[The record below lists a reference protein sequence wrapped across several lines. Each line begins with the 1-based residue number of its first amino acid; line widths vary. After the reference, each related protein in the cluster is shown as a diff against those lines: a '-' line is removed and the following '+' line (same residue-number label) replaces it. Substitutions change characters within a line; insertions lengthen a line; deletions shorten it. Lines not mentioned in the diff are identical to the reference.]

1 MSDPEFVPGFTRRKG
16 APGYN
21 LEEKRRRTSSK
32 VQLMEMKGDNDLDQ
46 VDLDKETVKDEEKE
60 KGEKEE
66 GGGGGRIKKKTEVK
80 PDGEGS

>member
-1 MSDPEFVPGFTRRKG
+1 
-16 APGYN
+16 
-21 LEEKRRRTSSK
+21 
-32 VQLMEMKGDNDLDQ
+32 MEMKGDNDLDQ

-80 PDGEGS
+80 PDGEGFWRRKDGVYVRKDTVTEEETKEETPESDRDRGCFY

>member
-1 MSDPEFVPGFTRRKG
+1 MAQPQTCELFQMSDPEFVPGFTRRKG

-60 KGEKEE
+60 KGGKKKEE
-66 GGGGGRIKKKTEVK
+66 E
-80 PDGEGS
+80 EEE